1 MRSISHALMG
11 EVVKQVPRLYNK
23 SAGCTWLKDAV
34 ARVIRRPDD
43 ALEIL
48 AYVGKPVPN
57 SLKKGL
63 RLALGK
69 FDEYQL
75 AKYRGEST
83 DCKMVDL
90 FNLVHPV
97 PQAGQVDTYK
107 KLMEGDLKSKDTW
120 EAKLTEAGKEAK
132 TDEEK
137 AELKSQ
143 AWAELIGTGKI
154 GYFALLRNL
163 RNICQQADQATR
175 DQALKLLVDENRIRK
190 SLVLP
195 FRYLTAYKAV
205 EEESGTQGVL
215 EAICAACDIALSNIP
230 KLDGR
235 TLVVVDTSGSM
246 QTAMSDKSQ
255 AKRVEIGF
263 LLGAALAKAQEADF
277 MIFASDAGYETIGP
291 VPALF
296 QAVAADR
303 LIGKYS
309 HGTDFHSIFQKANR
323 AYDRIMIFSDMQGWR
338 QGGAPDPAVAEYR
351 RLHSCHPFIYSFN
364 LADYGTLM
372 FPENKVFAIAGF
384 SEKIFSI
391 MGLLEQDREALIHEI
406 DKVVI

>member
-1 MRSISHALMG
+1 M
-11 EVVKQVPRLYNK
+11 EE
-23 SAGCTWLKDAV
+23 T
-34 ARVIRRPDD
+34 
-43 ALEIL
+43 
-48 AYVGKPVPN
+48 
-57 SLKKGL
+57 
-63 RLALGK
+63 
-69 FDEYQL
+69 
-75 AKYRGEST
+75 YR
-83 DCKMVDL
+83 
-90 FNLVHPV
+90 
-97 PQAGQVDTYK
+97 
-107 KLMEGDLKSKDTW
+107 KLMKGELKSKDTW
-120 EAKLTEAGKEAK
+120 ESKLTQAGKEAK

-163 RNICQQADQATR
+163 RNIFQQADQATR
-175 DQALKLLVDENRIRK
+175 DQALKLLVDEKRIQK

-205 EEESGTQGVL
+205 EEVAGTQGAL
-215 EAICAACDIALSNIP
+215 EAICAACDIALANIP

-235 TLVVVDTSGSM
+235 TLVAVDTSGSM

-255 AKRVEIGF
+255 ATRVEIGF
-263 LLGAALAKAQEADF
+263 LLGAALAKAQDADF
-277 MIFASDAGYETIGP
+277 MIFASEAGYETIGP

-309 HGTDFHSIFQKANR
+309 HGTNFHAIFQKANR
-323 AYDRIMIFSDMQGWR
+323 AYDRIMIFSDMQGWMH
-338 QGGAPDPAVAEYR
+338 GGAPDQQVAEYR